1 MQKKYDEVP
10 TIISCKD
17 LDYLT
22 DMFNW
27 NYEAVKFAN
36 SSYVNVSDSELKD
49 LFVDIRN
56 VHLNNLSIIIDLL
69 DEKGKIYESKRTIT
83 YYRHYYLSHHWNHD
97 DWRHQNCQRI
107 FS

>member
-36 SSYVNVSDSELKD
+36 SSYVNVIDSDLKD
-49 LFVDIRN
+49 LFVDIKN

-69 DEKGKIYESKRTIT
+69 DEKGKIYE
-83 YYRHYYLSHHWNHD
+83 
-97 DWRHQNCQRI
+97 
-107 FS
+107 

>member
-10 TIISCKD
+10 TIISSKD

-69 DEKGKIYESKRTIT
+69 DEKGKIYE
-83 YYRHYYLSHHWNHD
+83 
-97 DWRHQNCQRI
+97 
-107 FS
+107 